1 MTHDVE
7 GLRTSATSLYVHV
20 PFCVVKCGYCDFTS
34 YVVEDQAVH
43 DLFLR
48 ALDCELRSTR
58 LPRSPH
64 TVFVGGGTP
73 SHLSPERL
81 RELFAIL
88 ARHVDLGSAREVTM
102 EANPESIDEQKAA
115 IALAGGATRLS
126 MGVQSFDAKR
136 LQFLDRAHSADRAKD
151 AFRAMRHAG
160 AKNISIDLI
169 FGLPD
174 QTVCDWDADLT
185 QALELQPDHMSCY
198 SLTYEPGTRLHRDLR
213 QGRVVPVEEEA
224 DRAMF
229 LHTRTTLSRHGYA
242 AYEISNFAGRGG
254 PSLHNDHYWLQGDY
268 VGVGPGASSHRN
280 GVRHTNLKTIEAWA
294 TAALAGVP
302 PAASAETLTARQR
315 LGEALWLGIR
325 RMDGIDVAA
334 AERRIGLAAAPLLGG
349 VMDEQ
354 VKRGWIQR
362 DGSNIRLTDE
372 GLLVADVVGSAYLM
386 PGSDA

>member
-1 MTHDVE
+1 MTNDASSRA
-7 GLRTSATSLYVHV
+7 GNATSLYVHV

-34 YVVEDQAVH
+34 YVIEDQSVH
-43 DLFLR
+43 DVFLR
-48 ALDCELRSTR
+48 ALDAELKSTR
-58 LPRSPH
+58 VPRAPH

-73 SHLSPERL
+73 SHLSPDRL
-81 RELFAIL
+81 KELFAIL

-136 LQFLDRAHSADRAKD
+136 LKFLDRAHSAQRAKD
-151 AFRAMRHAG
+151 AFSAMRRAG
-160 AKNISIDLI
+160 VANLSIDLI
-169 FGLPD
+169 FGLPE
-174 QTVCDWDADLT
+174 QTVPEWESDLE
-185 QALELQPDHMSCY
+185 QALELRPDHMSCY

-229 LHTRTTLSRHGYA
+229 LRTRERLSEHGYE

-268 VGVGPGASSHRN
+268 VGVGPGASSHRA
-280 GVRHTNLKTIEAWA
+280 GVRHTNLKPIDAWA
-294 TAALAGVP
+294 NAALTGLP
-302 PAASAETLTARQR
+302 PAASAETLSAKQR

-325 RMDGIDVAA
+325 RRDGIDVASV
-334 AERRIGLAAAPLLGG
+334 ERRIGIESAPLLGD
-349 VMDEQ
+349 VLADHA
-354 VKRGWIQR
+354 KRGWIER
-362 DGSNIRLTDE
+362 VGSRIRLTIE
-372 GLLVADVVGSAYLM
+372 GLLVADVVGSAYLL
-386 PGSDA
+386 PGSNT